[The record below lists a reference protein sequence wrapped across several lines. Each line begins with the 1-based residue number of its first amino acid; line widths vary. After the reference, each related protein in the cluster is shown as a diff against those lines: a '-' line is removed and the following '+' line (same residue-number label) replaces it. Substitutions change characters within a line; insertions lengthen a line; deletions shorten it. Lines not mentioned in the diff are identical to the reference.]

1 MELRLSRYGAASVP
15 PAPVNAM
22 MAAFAEDFR
31 DGIDINLGVGYVNE
45 RTIPGPLM
53 LEAMEA
59 VLADPATYRQAFN
72 YGGPRGSRNLIE
84 SLRRFLVSRRL
95 GGLDAE
101 ILAQKEIIIGPS
113 GATSLLDAISDVF
126 APGLV
131 ITADPMYY
139 IYCNALERK
148 GFQVAAV
155 PEDADGIDPRRVET
169 FLETLGAAAKDI
181 AFFYLV
187 TVNNPTCSV
196 LSNDRRRG
204 IVEIASRLSRAQ
216 NRLVPV
222 FFDQAYEFLLH
233 DPEAVPF
240 VSGMIGDEQGVVYE
254 LGTLSK
260 VLAPALRVG
269 YLIGPPGAFIEAM
282 VQKTSDVGFSAP
294 LFAQGMAAYLLDHHI
309 GGQMGAVNAGYRR
322 KAVETKRLIDD
333 CLGAYLDDCRG
344 GRAGFYYYLTFR
356 DIETHTSSAFFRF
369 LTRTTGDP
377 DIDGPAENKN
387 ARVIYIPG
395 QYCVHPRG
403 SLVGTGR
410 RQLRLSYG
418 FEELTGLERA
428 IHLMGDAA
436 RYAQAPRDAIHA

>member
-1 MELRLSRYGAASVP
+1 MIRLSQYGAASVSP
-15 PAPVNAM
+15 SPVNAM

-53 LEAMEA
+53 LEALEA

-84 SLRRFLVSRRL
+84 SLRRFLASRRL
-95 GGLDAE
+95 GGLDGE
-101 ILAQKEIIIGPS
+101 ILARKEIIIGPS
-113 GATSLLDAISDVF
+113 GATSILDAISDVL

-155 PEDADGIDPRRVET
+155 PEDADGIDPQRVEAR
-169 FLETLGAAAKDI
+169 LEALGSAVKDI

-187 TVNNPTCSV
+187 TVSNPTCSI
-196 LSNDRRRG
+196 LSNDRRRR
-204 IVEIASRLSRAQ
+204 IVEIATRLSRAQ
-216 NRLVPV
+216 NRLIPV

-233 DPEAVPF
+233 DPEAAPF
-240 VSGMIGDEQGVVYE
+240 VSGMIEDDLGMVYE

-260 VLAPALRVG
+260 ILAPALRVG
-269 YLIGPPGAFIEAM
+269 YLIGPPGAFMEAM

-294 LFAQGMAAYLLDHHI
+294 LFTQEMAAYLLDHHI
-309 GGQMGAVNAGYRR
+309 AGQMEAVNAAYRR

-333 CLGAYLDDCRG
+333 CLGTYLDDCRG

-356 DIETHTSSAFFRF
+356 DIETHTGSAFFRF
-369 LTRTTGDP
+369 LTRSTGDP
-377 DIDGPAENKN
+377 DIDGPAESKN

-403 SLVGTGR
+403 SLVEIGR

-418 FEELTGLERA
+418 CEAPAGLERA
-428 IHLMGDAA
+428 LDLMRDAA
-436 RYAQAPRDAIHA
+436 QYSRDSTPG